1 MVVVG
6 SMIWL
11 NLFLLNVILG
21 MWISVIVLVYP
32 LVVCV
37 DDETELD

>member
-1 MVVVG
+1 MLVVG

>member
-1 MVVVG
+1 MLVVG

-11 NLFLLNVILG
+11 NLSLLNVILG

-32 LVVCV
+32 LIVCV
-37 DDETELD
+37 DDETEVD

>member
-1 MVVVG
+1 MLVVG

-32 LVVCV
+32 LIVCV
-37 DDETELD
+37 DDETEVD

>member
-1 MVVVG
+1 MLVVG

-32 LVVCV
+32 LIVCV